1 MANYSAEITYAR
13 INSNNT
19 SLANSNDGAGDGSG
33 VSITE
38 VIDAPTLSGFTVS
51 GTPSGTVV
59 IADASVE
66 GTFEAGQYLYYWD
79 ASANP
84 ILIGQI
90 NTISTSTINLVSD
103 ILGVGSNMTN
113 RELGVS
119 YSLITSDE
127 QFYIRVKTSKVPS
140 TTTSF
145 ILMPNFQNWRT
156 TPSQRNESPIITA
169 QSNIQRYSNIG
180 TPVSISGTQPFVN
193 FKVITMN
200 TFLSSNNGVTF
211 FANWAQ
217 FPQYIWL
224 RATVIPSD
232 ATSSALLSAT
242 MYRFTTNEFMDNA
255 ITVTANTANTVL
267 FDAGYNVTRVTAS
280 GGSIGGGAS
289 TGGGN
294 I

>member
-13 INSNNT
+13 INSNNS
-19 SLANSNDGAGDGSG
+19 SLAVSNDGAGDGSG
-33 VSITE
+33 ASITE
-38 VIDAPTLSGFTVS
+38 VIAAPTLSGFTVS

-59 IADASVE
+59 TANASVA
-66 GTFEAGQYLYYWD
+66 GVFEAGQYLYYWD
-79 ASANP
+79 ANANP
-84 ILIGQI
+84 TLIGQI
-90 NTISTSTINLVSD
+90 DTISTSTINLVST

-127 QFYIRVKTSKVPS
+127 QFFIRVKTSKVSS

-145 ILMPNFQNWRT
+145 ILMPNFQTWRT
-156 TPSQRNESPIITA
+156 IPSQRGASPIITA

-193 FKVITMN
+193 FNVVTQN

-224 RATVIPSD
+224 RATIIPSD
-232 ATSSALLSAT
+232 ATSSSLLPAT

-255 ITVTANTANTVL
+255 ITITANTANAVL
-267 FDAGYNVTRVTAS
+267 FDAGYNVTQVS
-280 GGSIGGGAS
+280 GFGGGPGS
-289 TGGGN
+289 TTGTN
-294 I
+294 